1 MLDINVDAY
10 CRPLEISDDND
21 FQIHLRLTATSCFV
35 NNYFKVGLE
44 AWEANM
50 DIEPVFNEKKAVA
63 YMCAYL
69 S

>member
-10 CRPLEISDDND
+10 YRSLEISDDND

-50 DIEPVFNEKKAVA
+50 DIQPLRLMRKKRVLI
-63 YMCAYL
+63 CVL
-69 S
+69 I

>member
-10 CRPLEISDDND
+10 YRSLEISDDND
-21 FQIHLRLTATSCFV
+21 FQIHLRGTATSCFV

-50 DIEPVFNEKKAVA
+50 DIEPVFNEKKCV
-63 YMCAYL
+63 L
-69 S
+69 I